1 MRNQKLNI
9 IQHQVNPEP
18 DEEDDPEI
26 SVGGAGRTEDN
37 DEDYYDIDETGTYR
51 AINERNKK
59 NFSNS
64 VEFVLSVFTK
74 PLYSLYI

>member
-37 DEDYYDIDETGTYR
+37 DEDYYDIDETGKDY
-51 AINERNKK
+51 EE
-59 NFSNS
+59 NFT
-64 VEFVLSVFTK
+64 VEMVL
-74 PLYSLYI
+74 